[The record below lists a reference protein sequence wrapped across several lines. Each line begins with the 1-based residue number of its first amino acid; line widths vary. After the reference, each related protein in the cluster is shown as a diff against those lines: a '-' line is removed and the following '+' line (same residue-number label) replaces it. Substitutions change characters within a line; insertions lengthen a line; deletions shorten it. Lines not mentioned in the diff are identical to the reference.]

1 MRLLVRA
8 RHDDH
13 RPLGREGGAAR
24 GEVGGSGRGG
34 HAKDARFRQMW
45 PKGVDERSD
54 AAVTAA

>member
-1 MRLLVRA
+1 
-8 RHDDH
+8 
-13 RPLGREGGAAR
+13 
-24 GEVGGSGRGG
+24 VGGSGRGG